1 MPTRPLRVLV
11 DMNIQR
17 APDSRPFRDRLS
29 ALLPGHEVYALQDD
43 FPAAEIE
50 ALATAHLRPG
60 LAKRL
65 PALRLVQKLGA
76 GVDTMVRDPDLG
88 PAVRIT
94 RLRHDGQAQ
103 DMAEWALSHVLAI
116 HRDHA
121 WYAGLQAA
129 RDWSGRTARPAPETT
144 VAVLGLGEIGGR
156 VARVFAAVGFRVV
169 GWSRSARE
177 VEGVETRAGAAALDP
192 LLGEADHVI
201 SVLPSTAETAGLFDA
216 ARLAAMKDGATLLNM
231 GRGDLVDEAALIA
244 ALDAGRP
251 ARAVLDVTRKE
262 PLPPESPLWAHP
274 RVTITPHVSG
284 RNTGDAMAA
293 TAENFRR
300 LAEGLPLRDEVDRAR
315 GY

>member
-17 APDSRPFRDRLS
+17 APDSRPFRDQLAS
-29 ALLPGHEVYALQDD
+29 LLPGHEVFALQDD
-43 FPAAEIE
+43 FPEHAIE

-60 LAKRL
+60 LARRL

-76 GVDTMVRDPDLG
+76 GVDTMVRDPDLAPG
-88 PAVRIT
+88 VRIT

-103 DMAEWALSHVLAI
+103 DMAEWALSHVLAL

-121 WYAGLQAA
+121 WYASLQAA
-129 RDWSGRTARPAPETT
+129 REWSGRTARPAPLTT

-156 VARVFAAVGFRVV
+156 VARAFAAVGFRVI
-169 GWSRSARE
+169 GWSRSSRA
-177 VEGVETRAGAAALDP
+177 VEGVETRSGPAALDP
-192 LLGEADHVI
+192 LLGEADYVI
-201 SVLPSTAETAGLFDA
+201 AVLPSTAETSGLFGA
-216 ARLAAMKDGATLLNM
+216 ARLAGMKDGATLLNM
-231 GRGDLVDEAALIA
+231 GRGDLVDEAALPE

-251 ARAVLDVTRKE
+251 ARAVLDVTRIE

-274 RVTITPHVSG
+274 AVTLTPHVSG

-300 LAEGLPLRDEVDRAR
+300 LAEGLPLLDEVDRTR